1 MQIAKTNRTNVSRSL
16 LFLGV
21 LLVLGLTGPAVK
33 ADPLF
38 FSNVTAFQNN
48 DTVQVNLY
56 SNPGVTLYGSTL
68 TFSVDITGVLPP
80 GGGDTLRITYTELG
94 SSPVVQDFQ
103 IPLFGTIQPPFSL
116 VFSVFSPGSNP
127 QGVPATL
134 TIDLLNSVPDFV
146 IPGGPNQGQP
156 VNSQTYTFNVAE
168 PVPEPAT
175 LSVFFGGL
183 VALGVR
189 VRRRTE

>member
-1 MQIAKTNRTNVSRSL
+1 MQIIKNQKNVSKAL

-21 LLVLGLTGPAVK
+21 LFLLGLTEGTAK

-48 DTVQVNLY
+48 DTVQVNLL
-56 SNPGVTLYGSTL
+56 SNPGTTLLGSNL
-68 TFSVDITGVLPP
+68 TFSVDITGVLPM
-80 GGGDTLRITYTELG
+80 GGTDTLRITFTELG
-94 SSPVVQDFQ
+94 SAPVVQDFQ
-103 IPLFGTIQPPFSL
+103 IPLFGNVQPPFTL
-116 VFSVFSPGSNP
+116 IFSVSSQGLNP

-134 TIDLLNSVPDFV
+134 TIDLLNSAPDFV
-146 IPGGPNQGQP
+146 TPGGQL
-156 VNSQTYTFNVAE
+156 VISQTFTFNVQ

-175 LSVFFGGL
+175 VSVFFGGL
-183 VALGVR
+183 VALGIK

>member
-1 MQIAKTNRTNVSRSL
+1 MQKIKNQTNVSKAL

-21 LLVLGLTGPAVK
+21 LFVLGLTGGTAK

-48 DTVQVNLY
+48 DTVQVNLL
-56 SNPGVTLYGSTL
+56 SNPGTTLFGSTL
-68 TFSVDITGVLPP
+68 TFSVDITGVLPM
-80 GGGDTLRITYTELG
+80 GGTDILRVTYTELG
-94 SSPVVQDFQ
+94 SAPVVQEFQ
-103 IPLFGTIQPPFSL
+103 IPLFGTVNPPFTL
-116 VFSVFSPGSNP
+116 IFSVFSPGLNP

-134 TIDLLNSVPDFV
+134 TIDLLNSAPDFV
-146 IPGGPNQGQP
+146 IPSGPNQGQS
-156 VNSQTYTFNVAE
+156 VNSQTYTFNVH

-175 LSVFFGGL
+175 LTVLFSGL
-183 VALGVR
+183 VALGIR